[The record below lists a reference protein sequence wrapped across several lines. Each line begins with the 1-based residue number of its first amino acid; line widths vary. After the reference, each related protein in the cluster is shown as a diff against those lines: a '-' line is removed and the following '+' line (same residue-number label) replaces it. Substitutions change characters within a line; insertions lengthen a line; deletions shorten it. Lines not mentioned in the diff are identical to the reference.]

1 MSTTNTPPPKTE
13 TMDMPPGPPKA
24 NTSGP
29 AKKAAVL
36 PKKTIRERFLHRLPH
51 YTGPY
56 SVGYMDIE
64 VPARDP
70 RPVSNLQR
78 DGKPVLRLDTV
89 LMAVYYPCDVRRDL
103 QFPEKSK
110 TLRRVTWMPRPRVAT
125 AKGYAKFLN
134 VPSLPVTAYLACT
147 TLFTMLPAFRNTK
160 LAGHW
165 PHDVLEDKGPTG
177 EHARVEEADPNDRP
191 TFPVIIFTHGLG
203 GSRLCY
209 SSICGELASF
219 GFIVVALEHRDGS
232 GARTHVSLPGNVEA
246 SEIDLSTA
254 TIYDHG
260 NDERNKKG
268 KKVQRRRQQGVKP
281 YYVVD
286 YILPK
291 DNVQDTSPHNS
302 RGVDQKL
309 RSAQIELRLQEIK
322 ETYYVLQ
329 LINSGRGDE
338 VAAMNLRKK
347 GNVGS
352 SSMGLKGINWDDW
365 KGRMFMNNMTMMGH
379 SFGGAATV
387 HLCRDNSLAW
397 IGQGVVL
404 DVWGQGT
411 PLPGSDSTDQVSKPL
426 ISISSEAFMHWKENF
441 DRVVGFCNEARENG
455 ALCWMM
461 TIVGSTHLSMSDFA
475 VLYPYWLSLF
485 TKTMVNPTRSFYLT
499 VAASLEFL
507 KIVLPPD
514 QTKYNKWVDE
524 QLLRSA
530 EAPSEPDEAMT
541 LDHAPD
547 DKYVAWRL
555 KIPNE
560 WSVRVSAW
568 FRRQW
573 RWLTFRVSDDDALG
587 QGLSNFG
594 EEQEI
599 WMHLCPIK
607 DQMKEY
613 LSQR

>member
-1 MSTTNTPPPKTE
+1 MSTINTQPSRT
-13 TMDMPPGPPKA
+13 DMASMPSGPPKA
-24 NTSGP
+24 DSSVP

-36 PKKTIRERFLHRLPH
+36 PKKTFRERILHRLPH
-51 YTGPY
+51 YTGTY

-89 LMAVYYPCDVRRDL
+89 LMGIYYPCDIRKDL
-103 QFPEKSK
+103 QSPENSK
-110 TLRRVTWMPRPRVAT
+110 TLRRVNWMPRPRVAT

-147 TLFTMLPAFRNTK
+147 TLFTMLPAFRNTR

-165 PHDVLEDKGPTG
+165 PEEVMMDKGPTG
-177 EHARVEEADPNDRP
+177 EQARNEESDRNQRP
-191 TFPVIIFTHGLG
+191 SFPVIIFTHGLG

-209 SSICGELASF
+209 SAICGELASF

-232 GARTHVSLPGNVEA
+232 GARTHVNLPSDVDA
-246 SEIDLSTA
+246 SAIESSTA
-254 TIYDHG
+254 VIHDHG
-260 NDERNKKG
+260 NDKRGKKDR
-268 KKVQRRRQQGVKP
+268 KVQRRPTNGVNP

-291 DNVQDTSPHNS
+291 DNAQDTSPNNP

-309 RSAQIELRLQEIK
+309 RSAQIELRQLEIM
-322 ETYYVLQ
+322 EAYHILE
-329 LINSGRGDE
+329 LINSGRGEE

-352 SSMGLKGINWDDW
+352 SSMGLKGIDWSDW
-365 KGRMFMNNMTMMGH
+365 KDRMFMHNVTMMGH
-379 SFGGAATV
+379 SFGGATTV
-387 HLCRDNSLAW
+387 HLCRDHNLPW
-397 IGQGVVL
+397 VGQGVVL
-404 DVWGQGT
+404 DAWGQGI
-411 PLPGSDSTDQVSKPL
+411 PPPGSEPTERVAKPL
-426 ISISSEAFMHWKENF
+426 LAISSEAFMHWKENF
-441 DRVVGFCNEARENG
+441 DRVVGFCNEARDNG

-475 VLYPYWLSLF
+475 VLYPHWLSLLA
-485 TKTMVNPTRSFYLT
+485 KTMVNPKRAFYLT
-499 VAASLEFL
+499 VSASLEFL

-524 QLLRSA
+524 QLLKSS
-530 EAPSEPDEAMT
+530 EAPSDPDEA
-541 LDHAPD
+541 LRADHAPD
-547 DKYVAWRL
+547 DKYVAMRL

-560 WSVRVSAW
+560 WSVRWRAW
-568 FRRQW
+568 LRRQW
-573 RWLTFRVSDDDALG
+573 RRLTCRASEDEALG
-587 QGLSNFG
+587 QGLTDFG

-599 WMHLCPIK
+599 WTHMCPMRDEMREHL
-607 DQMKEY
+607 
-613 LSQR
+613 SHW